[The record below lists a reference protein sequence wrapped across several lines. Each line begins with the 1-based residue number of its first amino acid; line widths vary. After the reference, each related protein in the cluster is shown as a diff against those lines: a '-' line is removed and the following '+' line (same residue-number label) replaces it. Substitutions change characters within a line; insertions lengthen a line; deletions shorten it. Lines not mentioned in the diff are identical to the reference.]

1 MKKAWLIAQ
10 KDLTIRFRDGW
21 GLLFLLVTP
30 LILTTIMGFAFGGG
44 EEENPVL
51 RIPVAVV
58 NQDAGLT
65 ADELGEMAATRFGLP
80 AGLITSGIFSGV
92 TNTTDAGFPAEGLNV
107 GRILVEQVFGAQ
119 QMQELLASKLITD
132 EAEVAAAHTAV
143 AAGRDYCCVVTLP
156 STLTRALFTGA
167 SVTIP
172 LYSDPAQST
181 SAQIVESVVR
191 QVVSGFASGGDL
203 FTAGFAQ
210 LQATN
215 RLEQL
220 RSLEDFQRLMEETRT
235 QLEQEVQA
243 DGDSGGVLGS
253 SLLRL
258 ETLSASG
265 EAVTLNALAFFVPA
279 IAMIFLGF
287 GASQG
292 VRSLIAEE
300 EMGTL
305 GRLNA
310 GPLAGATILT
320 GKLLGAFLMALLQFG
335 VLLLAGA
342 LIFQVYWGDPLGVVV
357 LALVVVLA
365 FTGLGLLIAV
375 IGKDQAQANTL
386 ATLVALVF
394 SLIGGNLLPAR
405 QFPAW
410 LQQLAQITPNY
421 WGMEGFVKLSL
432 AQPLRNLTNEISVLA
447 IMSLVL
453 FGVGVLLYQRRLGE

>member
-1 MKKAWLIAQ
+1 MKKTWLIAQ

-21 GLLFLLVTP
+21 GILFLLLTP
-30 LILTTIMGFAFGGG
+30 LLLTTIMGFAFGGG
-44 EEENPVL
+44 EEENPEL
-51 RIPVAVV
+51 RIPVAIV

-65 ADELGEMAATRFGLP
+65 ADEFGEMAATQFGLP
-80 AGLITSGIFSGV
+80 AELLSAGIFSGV
-92 TNTTDAGFPAEGLNV
+92 TNLTDTGFPAEGLNF
-107 GRILVEQVFGAQ
+107 GRILVEQVFGAE
-119 QMQELLASKLITD
+119 QMQTLLTTRLITD
-132 EAEVAAAHTAV
+132 EREVAAARTSV
-143 AAGRDYCCVVTLP
+143 AAGGDYCCVVTLP
-156 STLTRALFTGA
+156 STLTHALLTGV
-167 SVTIP
+167 SVSIP
-172 LYSDPAQST
+172 VYADPAQET
-181 SAQIVESVVR
+181 SAQIVESVLR

-203 FTAGFAQ
+203 FAVGFAQ

-220 RSLEDFQRLMEETRT
+220 RSLDDFQQLIEGTRT
-235 QLEQEVQA
+235 QLEQDAQTTE
-243 DGDSGGVLGS
+243 GSGGVLGN

-265 EAVTLNALAFFVPA
+265 EAVTFSALAFFVPA

-310 GPLAGATILT
+310 GPLLATTILT
-320 GKLLGAFLMALLQFG
+320 GKLLGAFLIALLQFG
-335 VLLLAGA
+335 LLLLAGV
-342 LIFQVYWGDPLGVVV
+342 LIFQVYWGDPLGVAV

-375 IGKDQAQANTL
+375 IAKDQAQANTL
-386 ATLVALVF
+386 STAVTLVF

-405 QFPAW
+405 QFPTW
-410 LQQLAQITPNY
+410 LQQIAQITPNY
-421 WGMEGFVKLSL
+421 WGMEGFVKLGL
-432 AQPLRNLTNEISVLA
+432 AQPLRSLTTEIGVLA
-447 IMSLVL
+447 AMSLAL
-453 FGVGVLLYQRRLGE
+453 FTLGVLLYRRR